1 MIELKEKLSDFGCSS
16 EFINIAMRYVQ
27 FYKADMDTETFIE
40 FVEEEHA
47 KVEEAEAIKER
58 AGQVVDPSTLLAEF
72 VDDEEVE

>member
-1 MIELKEKLSDFGCSS
+1 MTHLKEKLTDFGCSS
-16 EFINIAMRYVQ
+16 EFIDIAMKYVQ

-58 AGQVVDPSTLLAEF
+58 AGQVIDPSTLLAEF
-72 VDDEEVE
+72 IDDEELE